1 MKLTPLDIH
10 HKEFGHALRGYN
22 EEQVDG
28 FLDEVADEFER
39 LFKEN
44 IDLSERF
51 DEANERVRSYQAM
64 ESTLQNTMVAATRSA
79 EDIQAKARNEADMTL
94 RDAELKAKE
103 IIHNALQQRQKVA
116 NELIRIKQAEE
127 DFRGRYRSLLESQ
140 MRTVSEVPLPDDV
153 TVLLGETGEGT
164 VGDVQV
170 RTASVPTEP
179 VFEAPRP
186 ETPAA
191 GSVSAPVEAAATTRV
206 RSSVAPAVEPP
217 ESGFVQ
223 SMALGEMS
231 SPDLEADQVE
241 LVEPLEFELPG
252 FDALGEREIDTD
264 IEEID

>member
-10 HKEFGHALRGYN
+10 HKEFGHSLRGYN
-22 EEQVDG
+22 EEQVDS

-64 ESTLQNTMVAATRSA
+64 EATLQNTMVAATRSA

-127 DFRGRYRSLLESQ
+127 EFRGRYRSLLESQ
-140 MRTVSEVPLPDDV
+140 MRSVSEVPLPDDV

-170 RTASVPTEP
+170 KSASVPTEP
-179 VFEAPRP
+179 VFKAPRP

-191 GSVSAPVEAAATTRV
+191 DPASSPVEAAATSRV
-206 RSSVAPAVEPP
+206 RSTAPAVEPP

-231 SPDLEADQVE
+231 SPDLEADEVE

-252 FDALGEREIDTD
+252 FDSLGEREIDTD